1 MHVLILYGTTEGHT
15 RKIAYR
21 AGEWLRDSGHSARVV
36 DSADVPPDLDL
47 SEFQA
52 AIVAGSLHQ
61 TKHQKPLRH
70 FVSDHA
76 AELSRLP
83 TLFLSV
89 SLTAVHTDEEHL
101 AEARECIA
109 DFVEETGWTP
119 TESIPVAGALLYTK
133 YDWLRRYL
141 MRKISESNGGD
152 VDTSRDFEYTD
163 WAKLKESLD
172 EFLARAESKVASS
185 ASAG

>member
-1 MHVLILYGTTEGHT
+1 MHVLILFGTTEGHT

-21 AGEWLRDSGHSARVV
+21 AGEWLRDSGHSARVI

-52 AIVAGSLHQ
+52 AIMAGSLHQ
-61 TKHQKPLRH
+61 TKHQKSLRH
-70 FVSDHA
+70 FVSDNA
-76 AELSRLP
+76 VELSQLP

-89 SLTAVHTDEEHL
+89 SLTAVHADEKHL

-119 TESIPVAGALLYTK
+119 TESVPVAGALLYTK

-152 VDTSRDFEYTD
+152 VDTSQDYEYTD
-163 WAKLKESLD
+163 WKGLKTSVD
-172 EFLARAESKVASS
+172 EFLAKADAKAFIPASS
-185 ASAG
+185 G